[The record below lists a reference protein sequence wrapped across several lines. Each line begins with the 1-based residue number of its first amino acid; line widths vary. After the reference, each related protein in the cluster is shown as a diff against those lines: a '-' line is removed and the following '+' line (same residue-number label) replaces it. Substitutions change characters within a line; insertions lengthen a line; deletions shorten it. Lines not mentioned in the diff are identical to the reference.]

1 MIVEERKESFNP
13 RLPFRADMTEKLLQF
28 IWQFQY
34 FNNGELR
41 TTAGEE
47 LQIIYPGTY
56 NTNQG
61 PDFSEAKIRIGK
73 TIWAGNVELHVKAS
87 DWNKHN
93 HQNDKNYNNVIL
105 HVVWENDFP
114 NYNIPVLNLENR
126 IATTLLQRY
135 EELMTTRGFIPCEK
149 SIASVKPIVLQSW
162 KERLLAERLT
172 RRSATVKSF
181 LDQNNQHWEETFW
194 WLLARNFGVK
204 INAEAFEAT
213 ARSIPLP
220 VLAKHKNQIHQLEAL
235 LMGQA
240 NLLDE
245 RFTEDYPV
253 MLRREYEFYKSKYK
267 IKKHTYSSFFL
278 RMRPGNF
285 PTIRLAQLAALIN
298 QSAHLFSRIKETN
311 SIQDIKKWFDVA
323 ANDYWHYHYRFDQPS
338 SFKKK
343 NLGAAMIDN
352 ILINTVCPVL
362 FAYGHFHNE
371 QKYKDRALQWL
382 EEITSESNSITKGF
396 HQLGLENKNAH
407 DSQAMLEMKTQYC
420 DRKMCLNCSIGN
432 SILKQQ

>member
-1 MIVEERKESFNP
+1 MSFIK
-13 RLPFRADMTEKLLQF
+13 A
-28 IWQFQY
+28 
-34 FNNGELR
+34 
-41 TTAGEE
+41 
-47 LQIIYPGTY
+47 
-56 NTNQG
+56 NT
-61 PDFSEAKIRIGK
+61 
-73 TIWAGNVELHVKAS
+73 
-87 DWNKHN
+87 
-93 HQNDKNYNNVIL
+93 
-105 HVVWENDFP
+105 
-114 NYNIPVLNLENR
+114 
-126 IATTLLQRY
+126 
-135 EELMTTRGFIPCEK
+135 
-149 SIASVKPIVLQSW
+149 
-162 KERLLAERLT
+162 
-172 RRSATVKSF
+172 RS
-181 LDQNNQHWEETFW
+181 
-194 WLLARNFGVK
+194 
-204 INAEAFEAT
+204 
-213 ARSIPLP
+213 
-220 VLAKHKNQIHQLEAL
+220 
-235 LMGQA
+235 
-240 NLLDE
+240 
-245 RFTEDYPV
+245 
-253 MLRREYEFYKSKYK
+253 
-267 IKKHTYSSFFL
+267 KKHTYSSFFL